1 MPARSA
7 VRIPPNGSQSTVP
20 KAGNPFTPGSADS
33 DWVEVEKPWPTP
45 KTSQPPA
52 LPTRT
57 RTFESTSA
65 TDNPQSRLRSVGAR
79 TPDLHQSAPARSS
92 DAPTHVMKQT
102 LRKPAPPKPA
112 PKPKTLR
119 AHSNS
124 QPPPVSASVAPPPP
138 APRRT
143 NNASPASVNN
153 IIQPPPRRMTGS
165 PHGLSSPASGRNTAT
180 PPPLPP
186 TRRAAQNSRTDEDG
200 APMLPPRRTNTGV
213 SLHVGLMDDAVEEE
227 GLSKW
232 QALKP
237 Q

>member
-7 VRIPPNGSQSTVP
+7 VRIPPGSQSTAP
-20 KAGNPFTPGSADS
+20 KAGNPFAPGSADS

-45 KTSQPPA
+45 KPPA

-57 RTFESTSA
+57 RTFETGPPM
-65 TDNPQSRLRSVGAR
+65 DNPQSRLRSVRPR
-79 TPDLHQSAPARSS
+79 TPDLNQP
-92 DAPTHVMKQT
+92 APTGSSRNSDGPTHLMKQT

-124 QPPPVSASVAPPPP
+124 QPPPASTSVAPPPP

-143 NNASPASVNN
+143 NNASPAPVNN
-153 IIQPPPRRMTGS
+153 IVQPPPRRTTGS
-165 PHGLSSPASGRNTAT
+165 PHGLSSPASGRNIAT

-186 TRRAAQNSRTDEDG
+186 TRRAVQNSRAEEDG

-213 SLHVGLMDDAVEEE
+213 SSHVGLMDDAVEEE